1 MNKLCGGVRA
11 EAGQASLSFLV
22 GTRLCHLGSAI
33 ILPFYNSSCPWPE
46 IKCSSSG
53 TVPKTGS
60 RCGWAGASSWEG
72 PWSHQTWVP
81 GTSLHVPSHGRMILG
96 RPVHLCVSFPVYLVV
111 PGLCGLLPVPGK
123 RAWVAEALG
132 RWLKSGIRALTEVQL
147 KCHLVVQPWED
158 SFSS

>member
-1 MNKLCGGVRA
+1 MDCHGQQKMNKLCSGVWV
-11 EAGQASLSFLV
+11 EIGQASLSFLV

-33 ILPFYNSSCPWPE
+33 VLPFYNSSCPWPE

-53 TVPKTGS
+53 TVPKTGA

-81 GTSLHVPSHGRMILG
+81 GTSLYVPSPGRMILG
-96 RPVHLCVSFPVYLVV
+96 RPVHLCVNFPVYLVV

-123 RAWVAEALG
+123 SGLGLLRLWVG
-132 RWLKSGIRALTEVQL
+132 G
-147 KCHLVVQPWED
+147 
-158 SFSS
+158 